1 MLGLMQDWPLL
12 CHKLIDYA
20 AEQHGAREIVSRSVE
35 GPVVRTTYASI
46 HKRAKQTAQALVRD
60 GFKLGDRIA
69 TLGWNT
75 SRHMEAWYGIM
86 GIGAVYHTLN
96 PRLFPEQIAWIM
108 NHAEDQAVFVDLSFI
123 PIMEAIADKVPSLRK
138 IIVLTDDEHMPKDSK
153 LDLVAFESWIGAHD
167 GEFEWLEFD
176 ENTACGMCYTSGTTG
191 DPKGVLYSHRSNVLH
206 ALIAC
211 QPDALNLGANE
222 TIMPV
227 VPMFHAN
234 AWGIAHAAP
243 MVGAKLV
250 NPGPLM
256 DGASIYE
263 LLDSEKVTM
272 TAAVPTVWLMLLR

>member
-108 NHAEDQAVFVDLSFI
+108 NHAEDQAFRPLALFERVCTF
-123 PIMEAIADKVPSLRK
+123 PIRAS
-138 IIVLTDDEHMPKDSK
+138 T
-153 LDLVAFESWIGAHD
+153 
-167 GEFEWLEFD
+167 
-176 ENTACGMCYTSGTTG
+176 TSETGLPCSCAGT
-191 DPKGVLYSHRSNVLH
+191 
-206 ALIAC
+206 
-211 QPDALNLGANE
+211 
-222 TIMPV
+222 
-227 VPMFHAN
+227 
-234 AWGIAHAAP
+234 
-243 MVGAKLV
+243 
-250 NPGPLM
+250 
-256 DGASIYE
+256 
-263 LLDSEKVTM
+263 
-272 TAAVPTVWLMLLR
+272 